1 MRKHKVTISVTVTT
15 ENYINSDEVADLLDE
30 YINEGFSIGA
40 VGVFGV
46 KDTEVLGAKEVGL

>member
-1 MRKHKVTISVTVTT
+1 MRQHKATISVTVTT

-30 YINEGFSIGA
+30 YIHEGFSIGTI
-40 VGVFGV
+40 GVFTV